1 MAENQEK
8 FTVIAEADGH
18 SSPLVLTNLPFARL
32 MDDVVVPY
40 QGDEP
45 FFIDGAP
52 LARQRLKKL
61 KIIRQKEF
69 FEVSFGDLHY
79 NLREGTVP
87 IQKLYGEQ
95 YHVRLE
101 ALLREAGD
109 DVTSQIIKAYD
120 QKIKPSLKEYLPK
133 REELIS
139 AALKI
144 FLESIK
150 VLGS

>member
-1 MAENQEK
+1 M
-8 FTVIAEADGH
+8 IADN

-40 QGDEP
+40 QADEP

-52 LARQRLKKL
+52 LTRQRLKKL
-61 KIIRQKEF
+61 KIVRQKEF
-69 FEVSFGDLHY
+69 FEQSFADLHY
-79 NLREGTVP
+79 TLREGNV
-87 IQKLYGEQ
+87 QLRKLYGEQ

-109 DVTSQIIKAYD
+109 DVTSQVIKAYD
-120 QKIKPSLKEYLPK
+120 RTIKPSLKDYLPK

-139 AALKI
+139 AALKL

-150 VLGS
+150 ALGS